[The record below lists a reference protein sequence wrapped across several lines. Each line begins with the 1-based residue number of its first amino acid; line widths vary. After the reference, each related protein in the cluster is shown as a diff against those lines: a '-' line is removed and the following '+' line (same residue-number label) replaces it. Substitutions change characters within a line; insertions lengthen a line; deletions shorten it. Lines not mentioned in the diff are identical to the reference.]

1 MRVLLAN
8 ISQLKSD
15 IQSCQC
21 KTFSLKQA
29 SGLIGRSGGL
39 DPLDTP
45 PGSTTETYQNLSG
58 FVTSMSNRSQSS
70 KAKPAKEL
78 WLLKFGLIYMQ
89 SFQSDN
95 SPKRI
100 LLMTY
105 IILKYK

>member
-58 FVTSMSNRSQSS
+58 FVTRMSNIEARAVGKTCQGTLATQVCSHLH
-70 KAKPAKEL
+70 AIFPI
-78 WLLKFGLIYMQ
+78 G
-89 SFQSDN
+89 
-95 SPKRI
+95 
-100 LLMTY
+100 
-105 IILKYK
+105 